1 MIQHWRH
8 AVWIGL
14 LLLLGA
20 CAATP
25 ELPQHGRV
33 GMDRVS
39 PVRAAEIHTRL
50 GIGYRERGQLQLA
63 LENLQVALRHDPN
76 HTPAHVVSAL
86 IQEGLGNTRQAEYH
100 YRQAARLAPND
111 GATQNAYAVF
121 LCRNNQFDEAQ
132 RRFER
137 AFEDPFYQTPEVAL
151 ANAGACAR
159 RNNRP
164 DDAESFLRQ
173 ALDIDPGFPDALYQL
188 AELHWEQG
196 DWLRARA
203 FLQRFQSVA
212 QDDAVSLRLGFLIE
226 TALNNP
232 TDAERYVRYLER
244 AFPDSA
250 EAQEVRELRRT
261 HDE

>member
-1 MIQHWRH
+1 MRRWRH
-8 AVWIGL
+8 GLWIGAL
-14 LLLLGA
+14 FILSA
-20 CAATP
+20 CTTTP
-25 ELPQHGRV
+25 ELPTHGRT

-63 LENLQVALRHDPN
+63 LENLEVALRHDPN
-76 HTPAHVVSAL
+76 HTPAHVVTAL
-86 IQEGLGNTRQAEYH
+86 IQEGLGNQRQAEYH
-100 YRQAARLAPND
+100 YRQAARLAPAD

-121 LCRNNQFDEAQ
+121 LCRNNQFAEAQ
-132 RRFER
+132 QRFER
-137 AFEDPFYQTPEVAL
+137 AFDDPFYRTPEVAL

-164 DDAESFLRQ
+164 GDAEAFLRQ
-173 ALDIDPGFPDALYQL
+173 ALDIDPWFPDALYQL

-232 TDAERYVRYLER
+232 SDAERYVRYLEQT
-244 AFPDSA
+244 FPDSV
-250 EAQEVRELRRT
+250 EAQEVRDLRRNN
-261 HDE
+261 D